1 MEVLAGLQASSTV
14 LEHPLNYHSHALA
27 LESDLAR
34 QGLELDVVVAEEL
47 EVVER
52 LLPNRTASPFAL
64 VVFTLMLKLLEV
76 VPHEVY

>member
-1 MEVLAGLQASSTV
+1 MMAWYESFRKDFMEVLAGLQASSTI

-47 EVVER
+47 
-52 LLPNRTASPFAL
+52 
-64 VVFTLMLKLLEV
+64 
-76 VPHEVY
+76 